1 MPNRLLSKSKY
12 LNGLQCPKY
21 LWIAC
26 NEPERIPEP
35 DMATQYI
42 FDQGHLV
49 GELAKKLFAD
59 GIDVPAESFMG
70 NIALTKDLLQ
80 QRRPLFEAGM
90 LFGRIYSRLD
100 ILNPVNEDEW
110 DIIEVKSAAS
120 VKDINLH
127 DVSFQKVCC
136 EQSGLRVRRCFLCY
150 INTQYVRNG
159 EVDPQEL
166 FTVQDIT
173 DEVAIT
179 SEGIGD
185 RIDSMLEVISS
196 PVCPEADIGPH
207 CRNPYEC
214 RLTDCWEGVP
224 EQSVFTLYYGG
235 GKAHELYRAGVI
247 DIAGIPDGYGLSGK
261 QDIQRACVI
270 SGQPHVDA
278 AALRQF
284 LSCLRHPLHFLDFET
299 IGTAVPL
306 FDGVRP
312 YQNIPFQFSLH
323 VQAAPG
329 AEAKHYWHLADGPQD
344 PRPELLT
351 RLHEAIGDRGS
362 IVVYNQ
368 SFEQGV
374 LRDLGA
380 AFASYRDWTEAV
392 IGRMVDL
399 IVPFRR
405 FHYYHPLQRGSA
417 SLKSVLPAVTGRTY
431 DGLAIA
437 EGTEASLRYLS
448 ITYGDVSDE
457 ERLRT
462 REELLVYCGLD
473 TEGMVEIVTAL
484 RSLVGGALL

>member
-1 MPNRLLSKSKY
+1 LPNRLLSKSKY
-12 LNGLQCPKY
+12 LNGLQCPRY

-26 NEPERIPEP
+26 NEPERIPQP
-35 DMATQYI
+35 DAATQHI

-59 GIDVPAESFMG
+59 GIDVPADSFM
-70 NIALTKDLLQ
+70 NNVALTRDLLQ

-100 ILNPVNEDEW
+100 ILNPVNSDEW

-136 EQSGLRVRRCFLCY
+136 EQNGLRVRKCFLCH
-150 INTQYVRNG
+150 INNQYVRNG
-159 EVDPQEL
+159 EVNPQEL
-166 FTVQDIT
+166 FTIQDIT
-173 DEVAIT
+173 GEVAIT
-179 SEGIGD
+179 SEGIQD

-207 CRNPYEC
+207 CSNPYDC
-214 RLTDCWEGVP
+214 PLADCWEGTP

-235 GKAHELYRAGVI
+235 GRAYELYRAGVI
-247 DIAGIPDGYGLSGK
+247 DIAGIPDGYVLSGK

-270 SGQPHVDA
+270 SGQPHLDA

-284 LSCLRHPLHFLDFET
+284 LYSLRYPLHFLDFET

-323 VQAAPG
+323 VQGAP
-329 AEAKHYWHLADGPQD
+329 EVQAKHYWYLADGPQD
-344 PRPELLT
+344 PRPGLLT
-351 RLHEAIGDRGS
+351 RLHQAIGDKGS

-374 LRDLGA
+374 LRDLGL
-380 AFASYRDWTEAV
+380 AFPSYRPWTEAV
-392 IGRMVDL
+392 IGRLVDL

-405 FHYYHPLQRGSA
+405 FDYYHPLQRGSA

-431 DGLAIA
+431 DGLVIA
-437 EGTEASLRYLS
+437 DGTEASLRYLS

-462 REELLVYCGLD
+462 REELLAYCGLD
-473 TEGMVEIVTAL
+473 TEGMVQVVRAL
-484 RSLVGGALL
+484 RTLVGGPSP